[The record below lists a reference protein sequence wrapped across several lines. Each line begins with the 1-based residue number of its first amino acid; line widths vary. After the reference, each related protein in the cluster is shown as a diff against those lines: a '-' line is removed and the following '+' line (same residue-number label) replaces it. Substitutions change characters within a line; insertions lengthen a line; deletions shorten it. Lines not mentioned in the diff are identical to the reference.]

1 MTILSHRK
9 VCSVN
14 HAYFS
19 AFKLRARFIRVNGES
34 WPLLKGRSPLEHL
47 NTFVQTNA
55 YSLQEAIRWGE
66 PFVFYPSSGIIGWVV
81 ALVDH
86 DRVKGG
92 LLGGEVLAPD
102 MEPESAAA
110 NLIDHGMKPNL
121 AGNYVARLPAWPTA
135 KIRQAAVFLQETF
148 YRVSG
153 WDPAL
158 LEENKLKSQQQHQIA
173 EAMDAQKTRGQTH
186 YPIDKERML
195 LSLIRAG
202 DQTGARRVLNEM
214 LGAMYLFS
222 PKLPVLRARAI
233 ELMGYL
239 TRAAVED
246 SPLLEPLI
254 ERNHQ
259 WMRKIINAPDF
270 EDLSHVLMQALDD
283 FMRGI
288 YARGFN
294 CFHPHVGRVLDYISL
309 HYSERLSLRQI
320 AAEVG
325 RSAPRIAHLVK
336 QHTGK
341 TIWQHFMRLR
351 IDKARHLLESTND
364 DCDQIALTTG
374 FCDQSYFTKHFRRLT
389 GTTPSR
395 YRRAFSGAPPARKS
409 GIQNKEC
416 RIAD

>member
-1 MTILSHRK
+1 MTILSRRK
-9 VCSVN
+9 INSIC
-14 HAYFS
+14 HEYYS
-19 AFKLRARFIRVNGES
+19 AFKLRARLIRVNGEPL
-34 WPLLKGRSPLEHL
+34 PLLRGGSPIERL
-47 NTFVQTNA
+47 NTYVQTNA

-66 PFVFYPSSGIIGWVV
+66 PFVFYPSNGIIGWVV
-81 ALVDH
+81 ALVDR
-86 DRVKGG
+86 DLVKAG
-92 LLGGEVLAPD
+92 LLGGDVLAPD
-102 MEPESAAA
+102 TEPEKAVAD
-110 NLIDHGMKPNL
+110 LIEHGMAPDL
-121 AGNYVARLPAWPTA
+121 AGNYVARLPVWPTV
-135 KIRQAAVFLQETF
+135 KIRQAAMFLQETF

-153 WDPAL
+153 WEPAL
-158 LEENKLKSQQQHQIA
+158 LAENKLKSRQQQQIA
-173 EAMDAQKTRGQTH
+173 EAMDAQKTSGQTH

-259 WMRKIINAPDF
+259 WMQKIIKAPDF

-309 HYSERLSLRQI
+309 HYSEQLSLQQI
-320 AAEVG
+320 AAKVD

-341 TIWQHFMRLR
+341 TIWQHLMRLR

-364 DCDQIALTTG
+364 DCDQIALATG

-395 YRRAFSGAPPARKS
+395 YRRSFAGAPPYERQKKS
-409 GIQNKEC
+409 VVRSQQSE
-416 RIAD
+416 